1 MIWHIAKKEIYHNLM
16 TLRFVLMIIL
26 LPVLM
31 LANALIYGF
40 GDSGYREEVNTY
52 NRAMES
58 RLSYVKNNAQKSLGR
73 LAMRGPGE
81 IYKRPSRFK
90 FCADGAAELIP
101 NSIPLSE
108 RAGAGRGGG
117 TVVEEYSWREVW
129 TFEYLPSNHSS
140 DATTLIKIDWVFI
153 GIFMSFFVILFT
165 FDAIAGER
173 VHGTLSL
180 MMSNQISRAQML
192 LAKYLGA
199 FFTLMVPLTIGI
211 LMNLLII
218 YLSGN
223 IPFGSGASLPSN
235 GWGPWFRIFGMVGL
249 FALHISIFILLGLF
263 FSSRVSNAITSLVWL
278 LLTWVCLAFIFPS
291 LLGLFVGTLDPIP
304 SIEIVSSRKR
314 TQLASIENEFRP
326 TELLEVTKLSEAPSP
341 DNPSVTRRW
350 ATYFTRRHETKT
362 RIADEHVD
370 QQLKQVQLARELT
383 QISPIA
389 CFQYAM
395 EGLANTGI
403 VSYMN
408 FVKQVQRYRQTFID
422 FIKTEDRGDPDSLHI
437 YPVREGL
444 SQKPVDPNAVPRF
457 KEHISYQSVI
467 FPVGLLIL
475 FNVLFFTAA
484 QLSFLKC
491 DLK

>member
-26 LPVLM
+26 LPTLM
-31 LANALIYGF
+31 VANALIYGF
-40 GDSGYREEVNTY
+40 GDSGYREEIDVY
-52 NRAMES
+52 NRAMER
-58 RLSYVKNNAQKSLGR
+58 RLSFVKDYAEESLGK

-81 IYKRPSRFK
+81 IYKQPSPFK
-90 FCADGAAELIP
+90 FCADGTDELIP
-101 NSIPLSE
+101 RSIPIVGS
-108 RAGAGRGGG
+108 GAGRGGG
-117 TVVEEYSWREVW
+117 VTTAYQWRELW
-129 TFEYLPSNHSS
+129 ALEYLPSNHGS

-173 VHGTLSL
+173 AYGTLSL
-180 MMSNQISRAQML
+180 MMSNQISRGQML
-192 LAKYLGA
+192 FAKYLGA
-199 FFTLMVPLTIGI
+199 FLTLMVPLVIGV
-211 LMNLLII
+211 LMNLLVI

-223 IPFGSGASLPSN
+223 IPFNSSDCL
-235 GWGPWFRIFGMVGL
+235 RILGMVGL
-249 FALHISIFILLGLF
+249 FGLHISIFIFLGLF

-314 TQLASIENEFRP
+314 TQLANIEDEFRP
-326 TELLEVTKLSEAPSP
+326 MELLEVTKLSEAPSP
-341 DNPSVTRRW
+341 DNPSATRRW
-350 ATYFTRRHETKT
+350 ATYFTRRYETRT
-362 RIADEHVD
+362 QIADTHVD
-370 QQLKQVQLARELT
+370 QQFRQVQLARELT
-383 QISPIA
+383 QISPIV

-403 VSYMN
+403 VSYMD
-408 FVKQVQRYRQTFID
+408 FVKQVRRYRQTFID
-422 FIKTEDRGDPDSLHI
+422 FIKTEDRNDPESLHI

-457 KEHISYQSVI
+457 EERMSYQNVI

>member
-1 MIWHIAKKEIYHNLM
+1 MIWHIAKKEIHHNLM

-31 LANALIYGF
+31 VANALIYGF
-40 GDSGYREEVNTY
+40 GDGGYRAEVDAY
-52 NRAMES
+52 HQAIER
-58 RLSYVKNNAQKSLGR
+58 RLSRVKSDAEESLGK

-81 IYKRPSRFK
+81 IHRLPSRFK
-90 FCADGAAELIP
+90 FCADGADELIP
-101 NSIPLSE
+101 NAIPIAE
-108 RAGAGRGGG
+108 RSGAGRGGG
-117 TVVEEYSWREVW
+117 IVAERYNWREVW
-129 TFEYLPSNHSS
+129 TLEYLPSNHGT

-173 VHGTLSL
+173 ANGTLSL
-180 MMSNQISRAQML
+180 MMSNQISRGQVL

-199 FFTLMVPLTIGI
+199 FFTLMVPLAIGI

-218 YLSGN
+218 YLSGS
-223 IPFGSGASLPSN
+223 IRFDSSDCL
-235 GWGPWFRIFGMVGL
+235 RILGMVGL
-249 FALHISIFILLGLF
+249 FALHISIFIFLGLF

-291 LLGLFVGTLDPIP
+291 LIGLFVGTLDPIP

-314 TQLASIENEFRP
+314 AQLANIEDEFRP
-326 TELLEVTKLSEAPSP
+326 TELLETTKLSEAPSP
-341 DNPSVTRRW
+341 DNPSATRRW
-350 ATYFTRRHETKT
+350 ATYFTRRYETKT
-362 RIADEHVD
+362 RITDEHVD
-370 QQLKQVQLARELT
+370 QQLRQVKLARELT
-383 QISPIA
+383 QISPIV

-395 EGLANTGI
+395 EGLAGTGI
-403 VSYMN
+403 TRYMD
-408 FVKQVQRYRQTFID
+408 FVKQVRRYRQTFID
-422 FIKTEDRGDPDSLHI
+422 FIKTEDSADPESLHI

-444 SQKPVDPNAVPRF
+444 SQKPVDPNAMPRF
-457 KEHISYQSVI
+457 EERMSYQSVI

-475 FNVLFFTAA
+475 FNALFFTAA

>member
-1 MIWHIAKKEIYHNLM
+1 MIWQIAKKEIYHNFM

-31 LANALIYGF
+31 VANALIYGF
-40 GDSGYREEVNTY
+40 GGSGYREEINAY
-52 NRAMES
+52 HRAMES
-58 RLSYVKNNAQKSLGR
+58 RLSYVKNNAQESLGR

-81 IYKRPSRFK
+81 IYKRPSPFK
-90 FCADGAAELIP
+90 FCADGTDELIP
-101 NSIPLSE
+101 RSIPTVGS
-108 RAGAGRGGG
+108 GAARGGG
-117 TVVEEYSWREVW
+117 VTTAYSWRELW
-129 TFEYLPSNHSS
+129 ALEYLPSNHGS
-140 DATTLIKIDWVFI
+140 DATTRIKIDWVFI

-173 VHGTLSL
+173 AYGTLSL
-180 MMSNQISRAQML
+180 MMSNQISRGQVL

-199 FFTLMVPLTIGI
+199 FFTLMVPLIIGI

-223 IPFGSGASLPSN
+223 IPFNANDCLRILGIVG
-235 GWGPWFRIFGMVGL
+235 IFG
-249 FALHISIFILLGLF
+249 LHISIFIFLGLF

-314 TQLASIENEFRP
+314 TQLANIDDEFRP
-326 TELLEVTKLSEAPSP
+326 MELLEKTKLSEAPSV
-341 DNPSVTRRW
+341 DNPSAARRW
-350 ATYFTRRHETKT
+350 ATYFSRKNEIRTRS
-362 RIADEHVD
+362 ADEHVD
-370 QQLKQVQLARELT
+370 QQFRQVRLARELT
-383 QISPIA
+383 QISPIV

-395 EGLANTGI
+395 EGLAGTGI
-403 VSYMN
+403 TRYMD
-408 FVKQVQRYRQTFID
+408 FVKQVRRYRQTFID
-422 FIKTEDRGDPDSLHI
+422 FIKTEDESDPDSLHI

-444 SQKPVDPNAVPRF
+444 SQKPVDPNAIPRF
-457 KEHISYQSVI
+457 REQVSYQSVL
-467 FPVGLLIL
+467 FPTGLLIL

>member
-26 LPVLM
+26 LPTLM
-31 LANALIYGF
+31 VANALIYGF

-58 RLSYVKNNAQKSLGR
+58 RLSYVKNNAQQSLGR

-81 IYKRPSRFK
+81 IYKRPSPFK
-90 FCADGAAELIP
+90 FCADGTDELIP
-101 NSIPLSE
+101 RSIPIVGS
-108 RAGAGRGGG
+108 GAARGGG
-117 TVVEEYSWREVW
+117 VTTAYNWRELW
-129 TFEYLPSNHSS
+129 SLEYLPSNHGS
-140 DATTLIKIDWVFI
+140 DATTHIKIDWVFI

-173 VHGTLSL
+173 ATGTLSL
-180 MMSNQISRAQML
+180 MMSNQISRGQML
-192 LAKYLGA
+192 FAKYLGA

-218 YLSGN
+218 YLSES
-223 IPFGSGASLPSN
+223 IRFSSGDSL
-235 GWGPWFRIFGMVGL
+235 RILGMVGL
-249 FALHISIFILLGLF
+249 FALHISIFIFLGLF

-314 TQLASIENEFRP
+314 AQLANIEDEFRP
-326 TELLEVTKLSEAPSP
+326 MELLETTKLSEAPSP
-341 DNPSVTRRW
+341 DNPSATRRW
-350 ATYFTRRHETKT
+350 ATYFTRRYETKT

-370 QQLKQVQLARELT
+370 QQFRQVRLARELT
-383 QISPIA
+383 QISPIV

-403 VSYMN
+403 VSYMD
-408 FVKQVQRYRQTFID
+408 FVKQVRRYRQTFID
-422 FIKTEDRGDPDSLHI
+422 FIQTEDRGDPESLHI

-444 SQKPVDPNAVPRF
+444 SQKPVDPNAIPRF

-475 FNVLFFTAA
+475 FNLVFFTAA

>member
-1 MIWHIAKKEIYHNLM
+1 M

-31 LANALIYGF
+31 VVNALIYGF

-52 NRAMES
+52 HRAMES
-58 RLSYVKNNAQKSLGR
+58 RLSLVKSYAEESLGK

-81 IYKRPSRFK
+81 IYKQPSRFK
-90 FCADGAAELIP
+90 FCADGTDELIP
-101 NSIPLSE
+101 RSIPIVGS
-108 RAGAGRGGG
+108 GAARGGG
-117 TVVEEYSWREVW
+117 VTTAYSWRELW
-129 TFEYLPSNHSS
+129 SLEYLPSNHGS

-173 VHGTLSL
+173 AHGTLSL
-180 MMSNQISRAQML
+180 MMSNQISRGQVL
-192 LAKYLGA
+192 FAKYLGA
-199 FFTLMVPLTIGI
+199 FLTVMVPLVIGV
-211 LMNLLII
+211 LMNLLVI

-223 IPFGSGASLPSN
+223 IPFNFSDCL
-235 GWGPWFRIFGMVGL
+235 RILGMIGL
-249 FALHISIFILLGLF
+249 FALHISIFIFLGLF

-314 TQLASIENEFRP
+314 TQLANIEDEFRP
-326 TELLEVTKLSEAPSP
+326 MELLEATKLSEAPSP
-341 DNPSVTRRW
+341 DNPSATRRW
-350 ATYFTRRHETKT
+350 ATYFTRRYETRT
-362 RIADEHVD
+362 QIADTHVD
-370 QQLKQVQLARELT
+370 QQFRQVRLARELT
-383 QISPIA
+383 QISPIV

-408 FVKQVQRYRQTFID
+408 FVKQVRRYRQTFIG
-422 FIKTEDRGDPDSLHI
+422 FIKTEDRSDPESLHI

-457 KEHISYQSVI
+457 DERPSYQSVV
-467 FPVGLLIL
+467 FPVALLIL
-475 FNVLFFTAA
+475 FNILFFIAA

>member
-1 MIWHIAKKEIYHNLM
+1 MVWFIAKKEIHHNLM

-31 LANALIYGF
+31 VANALIYGF
-40 GDSGYREEVNTY
+40 GNGGYRAEVDAY
-52 NRAMES
+52 HQAIER
-58 RLSYVKNNAQKSLGR
+58 RLSRVKSDAEESLGR

-90 FCADGAAELIP
+90 FCADGADELIP
-101 NSIPLSE
+101 NAIRMSE
-108 RAGAGRGGG
+108 RSGAGRGGG
-117 TVVEEYSWREVW
+117 IVAERYNWREVW
-129 TFEYLPSNHSS
+129 TLEYLPSNHST
-140 DATTLIKIDWVFI
+140 DATTLIKIDWIFI

-173 VHGTLSL
+173 AYGTLSL
-180 MMSNQISRAQML
+180 MMSNEVSRGQVL

-199 FFTLMVPLTIGI
+199 FFTLMIPLIIGI

-223 IPFGSGASLPSN
+223 IPFDSVDWL
-235 GWGPWFRIFGMVGL
+235 RVFGVIGL
-249 FALHISIFILLGLF
+249 FALHLSIFIFLGLF

-291 LLGLFVGTLDPIP
+291 LIGLFVGTLDPIP
-304 SIEIVSSRKR
+304 SIEVISARKR
-314 TQLASIENEFRP
+314 TQLANIDDEFRP
-326 TELLEVTKLSEAPSP
+326 LEMFEVTKLSEAPSVN
-341 DNPSVTRRW
+341 NPSATRRW
-350 ATYFTRRHETKT
+350 ATYFTRRSEIKT

-370 QQLKQVQLARELT
+370 QQLRQVKLARELT
-383 QISPIA
+383 QISPIV

-403 VSYMN
+403 VSYMD
-408 FVKQVQRYRQTFID
+408 FVKQVRRYRQTFID
-422 FIKTEDRGDPDSLHI
+422 FIKTEDRDDPESLHI

-444 SQKPVDPNAVPRF
+444 SQKPVDPNAIPRF
-457 KEHISYQSVI
+457 KERPSYQSVI
-467 FPVGLLIL
+467 FPVGLLFL
-475 FNVLFFTAA
+475 FNILFFTAA

>member
-31 LANALIYGF
+31 VVNALIYGF
-40 GDSGYREEVNTY
+40 GNSGYREEVYAY
-52 NRAMES
+52 NHAMER
-58 RLSYVKNNAQKSLGR
+58 RLSRVQTDAEESLGK

-81 IYKRPSRFK
+81 IYKRPSPFI
-90 FCADGAAELIP
+90 FCADGADEHIP
-101 NSIPLSE
+101 NSIPIAE
-108 RAGAGRGGG
+108 RSGAARGGG
-117 TVVEEYSWREVW
+117 NVTERYNWREVW
-129 TFEYLPSNHSS
+129 ALEYLPSNHGG

-173 VHGTLSL
+173 AKGTLSL
-180 MMSNQISRAQML
+180 MMSNQISRGQML
-192 LAKYLGA
+192 FAKYLGT

-211 LMNLLII
+211 LMNLLVI
-218 YLSGN
+218 YLSGS
-223 IPFGSGASLPSN
+223 ISFSSSDWL
-235 GWGPWFRIFGMVGL
+235 RILGMVGL
-249 FALHISIFILLGLF
+249 FALHISIFIFLGLF

-314 TQLASIENEFRP
+314 AQLANIEDEFRP
-326 TELLEVTKLSEAPSP
+326 MELLEVTKLSEAPSP
-341 DNPSVTRRW
+341 DNPSATRRW
-350 ATYFTRRHETKT
+350 ATYFTRRYETKT
-362 RIADEHVD
+362 RIADEYVD
-370 QQLKQVQLARELT
+370 QQFRQVRLARGLT
-383 QISPIA
+383 QISPIV

-403 VSYMN
+403 VSYMD
-408 FVKQVQRYRQTFID
+408 FVKQVRRYRQTFID
-422 FIKTEDRGDPDSLHI
+422 FIKTEDRNDPESLHI

-444 SQKPVDPNAVPRF
+444 SQKPVDMDAIPRF
-457 KEHISYQSVI
+457 EERISYQSVI

-475 FNVLFFTAA
+475 FNALFFTAA

>member
-1 MIWHIAKKEIYHNLM
+1 M

-31 LANALIYGF
+31 VANALIYDF
-40 GDSGYREEVNTY
+40 GDSGYREEVDAY
-52 NRAMES
+52 NLAIER
-58 RLSYVKNNAQKSLGR
+58 RLSRVKDDAEKSLGR

-90 FCADGAAELIP
+90 FCADGADELIP

-108 RAGAGRGGG
+108 RAGAARGETPIG
-117 TVVEEYSWREVW
+117 EAYNWREVW
-129 TFEYLPSNHSS
+129 TLEYLPSNYGG
-140 DATTLIKIDWVFI
+140 DASTLIKIDWVFI

-173 VHGTLSL
+173 VYGTLSL
-180 MMSNQISRAQML
+180 MMSNQVSRGQVL
-192 LAKYLGA
+192 LAKYLGT
-199 FFTLMVPLTIGI
+199 FLTLMVPLTIGI

-218 YLSGN
+218 YLSGS
-223 IPFGSGASLPSN
+223 IPFDLDDLL
-235 GWGPWFRIFGMVGL
+235 RILGIVGL

-263 FSSRVSNAITSLVWL
+263 FSSRVSNAITGLVWL

-314 TQLASIENEFRP
+314 AQLANIEDEFRP
-326 TELLEVTKLSEAPSP
+326 QEMLEVTKLSEAPSL
-341 DNPSVTRRW
+341 DNPSATRRW
-350 ATYFTRRHETKT
+350 ATYFTRRYETKT

-370 QQLKQVQLARELT
+370 QQLRQVKLARELT
-383 QISPIA
+383 QISPIV

-403 VSYMN
+403 VSYMD
-408 FVKQVQRYRQTFID
+408 FVKQVRRYRHTFID
-422 FIKTEDRGDPDSLHI
+422 FIKTEDRNDPDSLHI

-444 SQKPVDPNAVPRF
+444 SQKPVDPNAIPRF
-457 KEHISYQSVI
+457 KEHISYQSVL
-467 FPVGLLIL
+467 FPIGLLIL
-475 FNVLFFTAA
+475 FNILFFTAA

>member
-31 LANALIYGF
+31 VVNALIYGF
-40 GDSGYREEVNTY
+40 GDSGYREEVNAY

-58 RLSYVKNNAQKSLGR
+58 RLSYVKNNAQESLGR

-81 IYKRPSRFK
+81 IYKQPSPFK
-90 FCADGAAELIP
+90 FCADGTDELIP
-101 NSIPLSE
+101 RSIPIVGS
-108 RAGAGRGGG
+108 GAARGGG
-117 TVVEEYSWREVW
+117 VTTAYHWRELW
-129 TFEYLPSNHSS
+129 SLEYLPSNHGS

-173 VHGTLSL
+173 ANGTLSL
-180 MMSNQISRAQML
+180 MMSNQISRGQML
-192 LAKYLGA
+192 FAKYLGT

-211 LMNLLII
+211 LMNLLVI
-218 YLSGN
+218 YLSGS
-223 IPFGSGASLPSN
+223 ISFSSSDWL
-235 GWGPWFRIFGMVGL
+235 RILGMVGL
-249 FALHISIFILLGLF
+249 FTLHISIFIFLGLF

-314 TQLASIENEFRP
+314 AQLANIEDEFRP
-326 TELLEVTKLSEAPSP
+326 MELLEVTKLSEAPSP
-341 DNPSVTRRW
+341 DNPSATRRW
-350 ATYFTRRHETKT
+350 ATYFRRRYETKT
-362 RIADEHVD
+362 RITDEHVD
-370 QQLKQVQLARELT
+370 QQLRQVRLARELT
-383 QISPIA
+383 QISPIV

-403 VSYMN
+403 VSYMD
-408 FVKQVQRYRQTFID
+408 FVKQVRRYRHTFID
-422 FIKTEDRGDPDSLHI
+422 FIKTEDRDDPDSLHI

-457 KEHISYQSVI
+457 EERPSYQSVL

-475 FNVLFFTAA
+475 FNILFFAAA

>member
-1 MIWHIAKKEIYHNLM
+1 M

-31 LANALIYGF
+31 VANALIYGF

-58 RLSYVKNNAQKSLGR
+58 RLSHVKNNAQESLGR

-81 IYKRPSRFK
+81 IYKQPSPFK
-90 FCADGAAELIP
+90 FCADGTDELIP
-101 NSIPLSE
+101 RSIPIVGS
-108 RAGAGRGGG
+108 GAARGGG
-117 TVVEEYSWREVW
+117 VTTAYHWRELW
-129 TFEYLPSNHSS
+129 SLEYLPSNHGS

-173 VHGTLSL
+173 AHGTLSL
-180 MMSNQISRAQML
+180 MMSNQVSRGQML
-192 LAKYLGA
+192 FAKYLGA

-218 YLSGN
+218 YLSGS
-223 IPFGSGASLPSN
+223 IPFSSDDWL
-235 GWGPWFRIFGMVGL
+235 RILGMVGL
-249 FALHISIFILLGLF
+249 FALHISIFIFLGLF

-314 TQLASIENEFRP
+314 IQLANIDDEFRP
-326 TELLEVTKLSEAPSP
+326 MELLEKTRLSEAPSV
-341 DNPSVTRRW
+341 DNPSAARRW
-350 ATYFTRRHETKT
+350 ATYFSRKNEIRTRS
-362 RIADEHVD
+362 ADEHVD
-370 QQLKQVQLARELT
+370 QQFRQVRLARELT
-383 QISPIA
+383 QISPIV

-408 FVKQVQRYRQTFID
+408 FVKQVRRYRQTFID
-422 FIKTEDRGDPDSLHI
+422 FIKTEDREDPESLHI

-444 SQKPVDPNAVPRF
+444 SQKPVAPNAIPRF
-457 KEHISYQSVI
+457 EERISYQSVI

-475 FNVLFFTAA
+475 FNILFFTAA

>member
-1 MIWHIAKKEIYHNLM
+1 MIWHIVKKEIHHNLM
-16 TLRFVLMIIL
+16 TLRFSLMIIL

-40 GDSGYREEVNTY
+40 GDSGYREEADTY
-52 NRAMES
+52 NRAMDR
-58 RLSYVKNNAQKSLGR
+58 RLSRVKTFAEESLGK
-73 LAMRGPGE
+73 LAMQGPSE
-81 IYKRPSRFK
+81 IYKRPSPFK
-90 FCADGAAELIP
+90 FCADGADELMP
-101 NSIPLSE
+101 RSIPIADRS
-108 RAGAGRGGG
+108 GGTRGGDVG
-117 TVVEEYSWREVW
+117 EAYSWREVW
-129 TFEYLPSNHSS
+129 TFEYLPSNHGS
-140 DATTLIKIDWVFI
+140 DATTFIKIDWVFI

-165 FDAIAGER
+165 FDTIAGER

-199 FFTLMVPLTIGI
+199 FLTLMAPLAIGI

-218 YLSGN
+218 YISGN
-223 IPFGSGASLPSN
+223 IRFDLADWLSIL
-235 GWGPWFRIFGMVGL
+235 GMVGL

-263 FSSRVSNAITSLVWL
+263 FSSWVSNAITSLVWL

-314 TQLASIENEFRP
+314 AQLANIDDEFRP
-326 TELLEVTKLSEAPSP
+326 MAFREGTKLKEAPSP
-341 DNPSVTRRW
+341 DNPSATHRW
-350 ATYFTRRHETKT
+350 ATYFTKRHEIKT

-370 QQLKQVQLARELT
+370 QQLRQVRLARELT
-383 QISPIA
+383 QISPIV

-408 FVKQVQRYRQTFID
+408 FVKQVRRYRQTFID
-422 FIKTEDRGDPDSLHI
+422 FIKTEDRSDPDSLHI

-457 KEHISYQSVI
+457 EERPSYQSVI
-467 FPVGLLIL
+467 FPVVLLIL
-475 FNVLFFTAA
+475 FNILFFTAA
-484 QLSFLKC
+484 QLSFLKS

>member
-1 MIWHIAKKEIYHNLM
+1 M

-26 LPVLM
+26 LPLLM
-31 LANALIYGF
+31 VANALIYGF

-52 NRAMES
+52 NRAMEN
-58 RLSYVKNNAQKSLGR
+58 RLSHVKNNAQQSLGR

-81 IYKRPSRFK
+81 IYKRPSPFK
-90 FCADGAAELIP
+90 FCADGTDELIP
-101 NSIPLSE
+101 RSIPIVGS
-108 RAGAGRGGG
+108 GAARGGG
-117 TVVEEYSWREVW
+117 VTTAYSWRELW
-129 TFEYLPSNHSS
+129 ALEYLPSNHGS
-140 DATTLIKIDWVFI
+140 DATTRIKIDWVFI

-173 VHGTLSL
+173 ANGTLSL
-180 MMSNQISRAQML
+180 MMSNQISRGQML

-211 LMNLLII
+211 LMNLLVI
-218 YLSGN
+218 YVSGN
-223 IPFGSGASLPSN
+223 IPFNSN
-235 GWGPWFRIFGMVGL
+235 DFLRILGMVGL
-249 FALHISIFILLGLF
+249 FALHISIFIFLGLF

-314 TQLASIENEFRP
+314 TQLANIEDEFRP
-326 TELLEVTKLSEAPSP
+326 LELLEVTKLSEAPSP
-341 DNPSVTRRW
+341 DNPSATRRW
-350 ATYFTRRHETKT
+350 ATYFTRRYETRT
-362 RIADEHVD
+362 QIADTHVD
-370 QQLKQVQLARELT
+370 QQFKQVRLARELT
-383 QISPIA
+383 QISPIV

-403 VSYMN
+403 VSYMD
-408 FVKQVQRYRQTFID
+408 FVKQVRRYRQTFID
-422 FIKTEDRGDPDSLHI
+422 FIQTEDRADPESLHI

-444 SQKPVDPNAVPRF
+444 SQKPVDPNAIPRF
-457 KEHISYQSVI
+457 KEHISYQSVV

-475 FNVLFFTAA
+475 FNVLFFTTAL
-484 QLSFLKC
+484 LSFLKC

>member
-1 MIWHIAKKEIYHNLM
+1 MIWYIAKKEIYHNLM

-31 LANALIYGF
+31 VANALIYGF
-40 GDSGYREEVNTY
+40 GDSGYREEVNAY
-52 NRAMES
+52 HRAMES
-58 RLSYVKNNAQKSLGR
+58 RLSLVKGYAEESLGK

-81 IYKRPSRFK
+81 IYKQPSPFK
-90 FCADGAAELIP
+90 FCADGVDELIP
-101 NSIPLSE
+101 RSIPIVGS
-108 RAGAGRGGG
+108 GAARGGVTTG
-117 TVVEEYSWREVW
+117 YSWRELW
-129 TFEYLPSNHSS
+129 ALEYLPSNHGS

-173 VHGTLSL
+173 AQGTLSL
-180 MMSNQISRAQML
+180 MMSNPISRGRML
-192 LAKYLGA
+192 FAKYLGA

-218 YLSGN
+218 YLSES
-223 IPFGSGASLPSN
+223 ILFSSGDWL
-235 GWGPWFRIFGMVGL
+235 RILGMVGL
-249 FALHISIFILLGLF
+249 FALHISIFIFLGLF

-314 TQLASIENEFRP
+314 TQLANIEDEFRP
-326 TELLEVTKLSEAPSP
+326 MELLEVTKLSEAPSP
-341 DNPSVTRRW
+341 DNPSATRRW
-350 ATYFTRRHETKT
+350 ATYFTKRYETRT
-362 RIADEHVD
+362 QIADTHVD
-370 QQLKQVQLARELT
+370 QQFRQVRLARELT
-383 QISPIA
+383 QISPIV

-408 FVKQVQRYRQTFID
+408 FVKQVRRYRQTFVD
-422 FIKTEDRGDPDSLHI
+422 FIKTEDREDPESLHI

-457 KEHISYQSVI
+457 EECPSYQSVI

-475 FNVLFFTAA
+475 FNILFFIAA

>member
-31 LANALIYGF
+31 VANALIYGF
-40 GDSGYREEVNTY
+40 GDSGYREEVDMY
-52 NRAMES
+52 NQAMQR
-58 RLSYVKNNAQKSLGR
+58 RLSRVKEDAEENLGR
-73 LAMRGPGE
+73 LTMRGPGE

-90 FCADGAAELIP
+90 FCADGTDELIP
-101 NSIPLSE
+101 NAILLSE

-117 TVVEEYSWREVW
+117 AVAEEYNWREVW
-129 TFEYLPSNHSS
+129 TFEYLPSNHGS
-140 DATTLIKIDWVFI
+140 DTTTLIKIDWVFI
-153 GIFMSFFVILFT
+153 GIFMSFFVILFS
-165 FDAIAGER
+165 FDAVAGER
-173 VHGTLSL
+173 AQGTLSL
-180 MMSNQISRAQML
+180 MMSNQISRGQML

-199 FFTLMVPLTIGI
+199 FFTLMVPLAIGI

-223 IPFGSGASLPSN
+223 IRFDSDD
-235 GWGPWFRIFGMVGL
+235 WIRILGMAGL

-304 SIEIVSSRKR
+304 SIEVISSRTR
-314 TQLASIENEFRP
+314 AQLANIENEFRP
-326 TELLEVTKLSEAPSP
+326 MESLEITKLSEAPSP
-341 DNPSVTRRW
+341 DNPSATRRW

-370 QQLKQVQLARELT
+370 QQLRQVRLARELT
-383 QISPIA
+383 QISPIV

-403 VSYMN
+403 ARYMN
-408 FVKQVQRYRQTFID
+408 FVKQVRRYRQTFID
-422 FIKTEDRGDPDSLHI
+422 FIKTEDRNDPDSLHI

-457 KEHISYQSVI
+457 EEHISYQSVI
-467 FPVGLLIL
+467 FPVALLIL

>member
-1 MIWHIAKKEIYHNLM
+1 M

-26 LPVLM
+26 LPLLM
-31 LANALIYGF
+31 VANALIYGF
-40 GDSGYREEVNTY
+40 GDSGYREEVNAY
-52 NRAMES
+52 HRAMES
-58 RLSYVKNNAQKSLGR
+58 RLSYVKNNAQESLGR

-81 IYKRPSRFK
+81 IYKRPSPFK
-90 FCADGAAELIP
+90 FCADGTDELIP
-101 NSIPLSE
+101 RSIPI
-108 RAGAGRGGG
+108 AGSGAARGGG
-117 TVVEEYSWREVW
+117 VTTSYSWRELW
-129 TFEYLPSNHSS
+129 ALEYLPSNHGS

-173 VHGTLSL
+173 AHGTLGL
-180 MMSNQISRAQML
+180 MMSNQVSRGQVL

-199 FFTLMVPLTIGI
+199 FFTLMVPLVIGV

-223 IPFGSGASLPSN
+223 IPFNSSDCL
-235 GWGPWFRIFGMVGL
+235 RILGMVGL
-249 FALHISIFILLGLF
+249 FALHVSIFIFLGLF

-304 SIEIVSSRKR
+304 SIEIVSSRKH
-314 TQLASIENEFRP
+314 TQLTNIDDEFRP
-326 TELLEVTKLSEAPSP
+326 MELLEKTKLSEAPSV
-341 DNPSVTRRW
+341 DNPSAARRW
-350 ATYFTRRHETKT
+350 ATYFSRKNEIRTRS
-362 RIADEHVD
+362 ADEHVD
-370 QQLKQVQLARELT
+370 QQFRQVRLARELT
-383 QISPIA
+383 QISPIV

-403 VSYMN
+403 VSYMD
-408 FVKQVQRYRQTFID
+408 FVKQVRRYRQAFID
-422 FIKTEDRGDPDSLHI
+422 FIKTEDRNDPESLHI

-444 SQKPVDPNAVPRF
+444 SQKSVDPNAIPRF
-457 KEHISYQSVI
+457 EERMSYQSVL

-475 FNVLFFTAA
+475 FNILFFTAA
-484 QLSFLKC
+484 QLSFLRC
-491 DLK
+491 DFK

>member
-1 MIWHIAKKEIYHNLM
+1 M

-26 LPVLM
+26 LPILM
-31 LANALIYGF
+31 VANALIYGF
-40 GDSGYREEVNTY
+40 GDSGYREEVDAY
-52 NRAMES
+52 HLAMER
-58 RLSYVKNNAQKSLGR
+58 RLSRVKDDAQESLGR

-90 FCADGAAELIP
+90 FCADGTDELIP
-101 NSIPLSE
+101 NAISLSE
-108 RAGAGRGGG
+108 RAGGGRGGG
-117 TVVEEYSWREVW
+117 SIAEEYSWREVW
-129 TFEYLPSNHSS
+129 TFEYLPSNHGS

-165 FDAIAGER
+165 FDAVAGER
-173 VHGTLSL
+173 TQGTLSL

-211 LMNLLII
+211 LMNLLVI

-223 IPFGSGASLPSN
+223 ISLDSSDCL
-235 GWGPWFRIFGMVGL
+235 RILGMVGL
-249 FALHISIFILLGLF
+249 FALHISLFILLGLF
-263 FSSRVSNAITSLVWL
+263 FSSRVSNAVTSLVWL
-278 LLTWVCLAFIFPS
+278 LLAWVGLAFILPS

-314 TQLASIENEFRP
+314 AQLANIEDEFQP
-326 TELLEVTKLSEAPSP
+326 METLEVTKLSEAPTP
-341 DNPSVTRRW
+341 DNPSATRRW
-350 ATYFTRRHETKT
+350 ATYFTRRHKTKT
-362 RIADEHVD
+362 RIADQHVD

-383 QISPIA
+383 QISPPA

-408 FVKQVQRYRQTFID
+408 FVKQVRRYRQTFID
-422 FIKTEDRGDPDSLHI
+422 FIKTEDRNDPESLHI

-444 SQKPVDPNAVPRF
+444 SQKPVDPNAIPRF
-457 KEHISYQSVI
+457 EERISYQSVI
-467 FPVGLLIL
+467 FPVALLFLFNIL
-475 FNVLFFTAA
+475 FFSVA

>member
-1 MIWHIAKKEIYHNLM
+1 M

-31 LANALIYGF
+31 VANALIYGF
-40 GDSGYREEVNTY
+40 GDSGYKEEVNTY
-52 NRAMES
+52 HRAMES
-58 RLSYVKNNAQKSLGR
+58 RLSYVKSNAQESLGK

-81 IYKRPSRFK
+81 IYKQPSPFK
-90 FCADGAAELIP
+90 FCADGVDELIP
-101 NSIPLSE
+101 RSIPIVGS
-108 RAGAGRGGG
+108 GAARGGG
-117 TVVEEYSWREVW
+117 VTTAYHWRELW
-129 TFEYLPSNHSS
+129 ALEYLPSNHGS

-173 VHGTLSL
+173 AQGTLSL
-180 MMSNQISRAQML
+180 MMSNQISRGQML
-192 LAKYLGA
+192 FAKYLGA
-199 FFTLMVPLTIGI
+199 FFTLMVPLAIGI

-218 YLSGN
+218 YLSES
-223 IPFGSGASLPSN
+223 IPLSSGDWL
-235 GWGPWFRIFGMVGL
+235 RILGMVGL
-249 FALHISIFILLGLF
+249 FALHISIFIFLGLF

-304 SIEIVSSRKR
+304 SIEIISSRKR
-314 TQLASIENEFRP
+314 TQLANIEDEFRP
-326 TELLEVTKLSEAPSP
+326 MELLEVTKLSEAPSP
-341 DNPSVTRRW
+341 DNPSAARRW
-350 ATYFTRRHETKT
+350 ATYFTRRYETRT
-362 RIADEHVD
+362 QIADTHVD
-370 QQLKQVQLARELT
+370 QQFRQVRLARELT
-383 QISPIA
+383 QISPIV

-408 FVKQVQRYRQTFID
+408 FVKQVRRYRQTFID
-422 FIKTEDRGDPDSLHI
+422 FIKTEDRNDPESLHI

-457 KEHISYQSVI
+457 EERPSYQSVI
-467 FPVGLLIL
+467 FPVALLIL
-475 FNVLFFTAA
+475 FNIVFFTAA

>member
-31 LANALIYGF
+31 VANALIYGF
-40 GDSGYREEVNTY
+40 GDSGYREEADAY
-52 NRAMES
+52 NSAMER
-58 RLSYVKNNAQKSLGR
+58 RLSRVKDDTEKSLGR

-90 FCADGAAELIP
+90 FCADGADELIP
-101 NSIPLSE
+101 NAIPLAE
-108 RAGAGRGGG
+108 RSGGGRGGNDIA
-117 TVVEEYSWREVW
+117 ERYSWREVW
-129 TFEYLPSNHSS
+129 TLEYLPSNHGS

-173 VHGTLSL
+173 GHGTLSL
-180 MMSNQISRAQML
+180 MMSNQISRGQML

-223 IPFGSGASLPSN
+223 IPFDSGDWLK
-235 GWGPWFRIFGMVGL
+235 ILGMVGL
-249 FALHISIFILLGLF
+249 FALHISIFILLGLV

-291 LLGLFVGTLDPIP
+291 LIGLFVGTLDPIP
-304 SIEIVSSRKR
+304 PIEIASSRKQA
-314 TQLASIENEFRP
+314 QLASIDDEFRP
-326 TELLEVTKLSEAPSP
+326 MELLEKTKLSEAPSP
-341 DNPSVTRRW
+341 DNPSATRQW
-350 ATYFTRRHETKT
+350 ATYFRRRYETKT
-362 RIADEHVD
+362 HIADEHVD
-370 QQLKQVQLARELT
+370 QQLRQVRLARELT
-383 QISPIA
+383 QISPIV
-389 CFQYAM
+389 CFQHAM
-395 EGLANTGI
+395 EGFAGTGI
-403 VSYMN
+403 TRYMD
-408 FVKQVQRYRQTFID
+408 FVKQVRRYRQTFID
-422 FIKTEDRGDPDSLHI
+422 FIKTEDRNDPESLHI

-444 SQKPVDPNAVPRF
+444 SQKPVDPNAIPRF
-457 KEHISYQSVI
+457 KERISYQSVI
-467 FPVGLLIL
+467 FPVGLLFL
-475 FNVLFFTAA
+475 FNILFFTAA

>member
-1 MIWHIAKKEIYHNLM
+1 M
-16 TLRFVLMIIL
+16 TLRFTLMIIL

-31 LANALIYGF
+31 VANALIYGF
-40 GDSGYREEVNTY
+40 GDSGYREEVDAY
-52 NRAMES
+52 NRAMER
-58 RLSYVKNNAQKSLGR
+58 RLSRVKDDTEKSLGR

-90 FCADGAAELIP
+90 FCADGANELIP
-101 NSIPLSE
+101 NAIPLAE
-108 RAGAGRGGG
+108 RSGGSRGGNDI
-117 TVVEEYSWREVW
+117 TETYRWREVW
-129 TFEYLPSNHSS
+129 TLEYLPSNHGS

-180 MMSNQISRAQML
+180 MMSNQISRGQML

-199 FFTLMVPLTIGI
+199 FFTLMVPLVIGI

-223 IPFGSGASLPSN
+223 IPFDFSDWL
-235 GWGPWFRIFGMVGL
+235 RVLGMVGL
-249 FALHISIFILLGLF
+249 FALHISIFIFLGLF

-291 LLGLFVGTLDPIP
+291 LIGLFVGTLDPIP
-304 SIEIVSSRKR
+304 SIEIISSRKR
-314 TQLASIENEFRP
+314 AQLANIEDEFRP
-326 TELLEVTKLSEAPSP
+326 MELLETTKLSEAPSP
-341 DNPSVTRRW
+341 DNPSATHRW
-350 ATYFTRRHETKT
+350 ATYFTRRYETKT
-362 RIADEHVD
+362 RSADEHVD
-370 QQLKQVQLARELT
+370 QQLRQVELARELT
-383 QISPIA
+383 QISPIV

-403 VSYMN
+403 VSYMD
-408 FVKQVQRYRQTFID
+408 FVKQVRRYRQRFID
-422 FIKTEDRGDPDSLHI
+422 FIKTEDRDDPESLHI

-457 KEHISYQSVI
+457 EERPSYQSVI
-467 FPVGLLIL
+467 FPVGLLLL
-475 FNVLFFTAA
+475 FNLVFFTAA

>member
-1 MIWHIAKKEIYHNLM
+1 M

-26 LPVLM
+26 LPILM
-31 LANALIYGF
+31 VVNALIYGF
-40 GDSGYREEVNTY
+40 GDGGYREEVDAYHQATA
-52 NRAMES
+52 R
-58 RLSYVKNNAQKSLGR
+58 RLSHVQDNAEKNLGR
-73 LAMRGPGE
+73 LAIRGPGK
-81 IYKRPSRFK
+81 IYKHPSPFK
-90 FCADGAAELIP
+90 FCADGTDELIP
-101 NSIPLSE
+101 NSIPISE
-108 RAGAGRGGG
+108 SAHGSRGGG
-117 TVVEEYSWREVW
+117 DDIPAEEYRWREVW
-129 TFEYLPSNHSS
+129 TLEYLPSNHGS

-165 FDAIAGER
+165 FDAVAGER
-173 VHGTLSL
+173 AQGTLSL
-180 MMSNQISRAQML
+180 MMSNQISRGQML

-199 FFTLMVPLTIGI
+199 FFTLMVPLIIGV

-218 YLSGN
+218 YLSGS
-223 IPFGSGASLPSN
+223 ISFDSDSPLPSN
-235 GWGPWFRIFGMVGL
+235 GWGPRLRILGMVGL
-249 FALHISIFILLGLF
+249 FALHISIFIFLGLF

-314 TQLASIENEFRP
+314 AQLANIEDEFRP
-326 TELLEVTKLSEAPSP
+326 MELLETTKLSEAPSP
-341 DNPSVTRRW
+341 DNPSATRRW

-383 QISPIA
+383 QISPIV

-408 FVKQVQRYRQTFID
+408 FVKQVRRYRQTFID
-422 FIKTEDRGDPDSLHI
+422 FIKTEDRSDPDSLHI

-444 SQKPVDPNAVPRF
+444 SQKPVDPRRYTKICRAHFASKCN
-457 KEHISYQSVI
+457 
-467 FPVGLLIL
+467 FPCRTVIL

>member
-31 LANALIYGF
+31 VANALIYGF
-40 GDSGYREEVNTY
+40 GDSGYREEVDGY
-52 NRAMES
+52 NRAMER
-58 RLSYVKNNAQKSLGR
+58 RLSRVKNDAEESLGR

-81 IYKRPSRFK
+81 IYRLPSRFK
-90 FCADGAAELIP
+90 FCADGADALIP
-101 NSIPLSE
+101 NSIPIAE
-108 RAGAGRGGG
+108 RSGAARGGAVG
-117 TVVEEYSWREVW
+117 EAYNWREVW
-129 TFEYLPSNHSS
+129 TLEYLPSNHGS

-153 GIFMSFFVILFT
+153 GIFISFFVILFT

-173 VHGTLSL
+173 AQGTLSL
-180 MMSNQISRAQML
+180 MMSNQISRGQML
-192 LAKYLGA
+192 FAKYLGA
-199 FFTLMVPLTIGI
+199 FFTLMMPLTIGI

-218 YLSGN
+218 YLSES
-223 IPFGSGASLPSN
+223 IPFSSEDWL
-235 GWGPWFRIFGMVGL
+235 RILGMVGL
-249 FALHISIFILLGLF
+249 FALHISIFIFLGLF

-314 TQLASIENEFRP
+314 AQLANIEDEFRP
-326 TELLEVTKLSEAPSP
+326 LELLEVSKLSEAPSP
-341 DNPSVTRRW
+341 DNPSATRRW
-350 ATYFTRRHETKT
+350 ATYFTRRYETRT
-362 RIADEHVD
+362 QIADTHVD
-370 QQLKQVQLARELT
+370 QQFRQVRLARELT
-383 QISPIA
+383 QISPIV

-408 FVKQVQRYRQTFID
+408 FVKQVRRYRQTFID
-422 FIKTEDRGDPDSLHI
+422 FIKTEDRDDPESLHI

-444 SQKPVDPNAVPRF
+444 SQKPVDPNAIPRF
-457 KEHISYQSVI
+457 EERPSYQSVL

-475 FNVLFFTAA
+475 FNVLFLTAA

>member
-1 MIWHIAKKEIYHNLM
+1 MIWHIAKKEIHHNLM
-16 TLRFVLMIIL
+16 TLRFALMIIL

-31 LANALIYGF
+31 VANALIYGF
-40 GDSGYREEVNTY
+40 GNSGYREEVDVY
-52 NRAMES
+52 NQAMER
-58 RLSYVKNNAQKSLGR
+58 RLSRIKSDAEKNLGR

-81 IYKRPSRFK
+81 IYKQPSPFK
-90 FCADGAAELIP
+90 FCADGTDELIP
-101 NSIPLSE
+101 RSIPIVGS
-108 RAGAGRGGG
+108 GAGRGGG
-117 TVVEEYSWREVW
+117 VTTAYHWREVW
-129 TFEYLPSNHSS
+129 TLEYLPSNHGS

-173 VHGTLSL
+173 TYGTLSL
-180 MMSNQISRAQML
+180 MMSNQISRGQML
-192 LAKYLGA
+192 FAKYLGA

-223 IPFGSGASLPSN
+223 IRFDSGDSL
-235 GWGPWFRIFGMVGL
+235 RVLGMVGL
-249 FALHISIFILLGLF
+249 FALHISTFIFLGLF
-263 FSSRVSNAITSLVWL
+263 FSSRVSNAITGLVWL

-314 TQLASIENEFRP
+314 TQLADIEDEFRP
-326 TELLEVTKLSEAPSP
+326 SELLEVTKLSEAPSA
-341 DNPSVTRRW
+341 DNPSATRRW
-350 ATYFTRRHETKT
+350 ATYFTRRYETRT
-362 RIADEHVD
+362 QIADTHVD
-370 QQLKQVQLARELT
+370 QQFRQVRLARELT
-383 QISPIA
+383 QISPIV

-403 VSYMN
+403 VSYMD
-408 FVKQVQRYRQTFID
+408 FVKQVRRYRQTFID
-422 FIKTEDRGDPDSLHI
+422 FIKTEDRNDPESLHI

-457 KEHISYQSVI
+457 EERPSYQSVL

-475 FNVLFFTAA
+475 FSILFFTAA

>member
-26 LPVLM
+26 LPTLM
-31 LANALIYGF
+31 VANALIYGF

-58 RLSYVKNNAQKSLGR
+58 RLSYVKNNAQESLGR

-81 IYKRPSRFK
+81 IYKQPSPFK
-90 FCADGAAELIP
+90 FCADGTDELIP
-101 NSIPLSE
+101 RSIPIVGS
-108 RAGAGRGGG
+108 GAARGGG
-117 TVVEEYSWREVW
+117 VTTAYNWRELW
-129 TFEYLPSNHSS
+129 SLEYLPSNHGS

-173 VHGTLSL
+173 AYGTLSL
-180 MMSNQISRAQML
+180 MMSNQISRGQML
-192 LAKYLGA
+192 FAKYLGA

-218 YLSGN
+218 YLSES
-223 IPFGSGASLPSN
+223 IPFSSGDWL
-235 GWGPWFRIFGMVGL
+235 RILGMVGL
-249 FALHISIFILLGLF
+249 FALHISIFIFLGLL

-291 LLGLFVGTLDPIP
+291 LIGLFVGTLDPIP

-314 TQLASIENEFRP
+314 AQLANIEDEFRP
-326 TELLEVTKLSEAPSP
+326 MELLETTKLSEAPSP
-341 DNPSVTRRW
+341 DNPSATRRW
-350 ATYFTRRHETKT
+350 ATYFTRRYETKT

-370 QQLKQVQLARELT
+370 QQLRQVKLARELT
-383 QISPIA
+383 QISPIV

-403 VSYMN
+403 VSYMD
-408 FVKQVQRYRQTFID
+408 FVKQVRRYRQTFID
-422 FIKTEDRGDPDSLHI
+422 FIKTEDRDDPESLHI

-444 SQKPVDPNAVPRF
+444 SQKPVDPNAIPRF
-457 KEHISYQSVI
+457 EERISYQSVV

-475 FNVLFFTAA
+475 FNLVFFTAA
-484 QLSFLKC
+484 QFSFLKC

>member
-1 MIWHIAKKEIYHNLM
+1 MIWHIAKKEIYHDLM

-31 LANALIYGF
+31 MANALIYGF
-40 GDSGYREEVNTY
+40 GASGYREEVDAY
-52 NRAMES
+52 HLAMER
-58 RLSYVKNNAQKSLGR
+58 RLSRVKDDAEESLGK
-73 LAMRGPGE
+73 LAMQGPGE

-90 FCADGAAELIP
+90 FCADRTDELIP
-101 NSIPLSE
+101 NPISLSE
-108 RAGAGRGGG
+108 RAGGGRGGG
-117 TVVEEYSWREVW
+117 GIAEEYSWREVW
-129 TFEYLPSNHSS
+129 TFEYLPSNHGS

-165 FDAIAGER
+165 FDAVAGER
-173 VHGTLSL
+173 TQGTLSL
-180 MMSNQISRAQML
+180 MMSNQISRGQML
-192 LAKYLGA
+192 LGKYLGA
-199 FFTLMVPLTIGI
+199 FLTLMVPLVIGI

-223 IPFGSGASLPSN
+223 IPFDSGDS
-235 GWGPWFRIFGMVGL
+235 FRIFGMVGL
-249 FALHISIFILLGLF
+249 LALHTSIFILLGLF

-314 TQLASIENEFRP
+314 AQLANIEDEFQP
-326 TELLEVTKLSEAPSP
+326 METLEVTKLSEAPTP
-341 DNPSVTRRW
+341 DNPSATRRW

-383 QISPIA
+383 QISPTA

-408 FVKQVQRYRQTFID
+408 FVKQVRRYRQTFID
-422 FIKTEDRGDPDSLHI
+422 FIKTEDRSDPDSLHI

-444 SQKPVDPNAVPRF
+444 SQKPVDPDIVPRF
-457 KEHISYQSVI
+457 EEYISHQSVI
-467 FPVGLLIL
+467 FPVILLIL

-484 QLSFLKC
+484 QLSFLKS

>member
-1 MIWHIAKKEIYHNLM
+1 MIWHIAKKEIHHNLM
-16 TLRFVLMIIL
+16 TLRFALMIIL
-26 LPVLM
+26 LPILM

-40 GDSGYREEVNTY
+40 GDNGYREEVDTY
-52 NRAMES
+52 NLAMER
-58 RLSYVKNNAQKSLGR
+58 RLSRVKDDAETSLGR

-90 FCADGAAELIP
+90 FCADGADELIP
-101 NSIPLSE
+101 RSIPISE
-108 RAGAGRGGG
+108 RAGGGRGGA
-117 TVVEEYSWREVW
+117 VAEEYSWREVW
-129 TFEYLPSNHSS
+129 TLEYLPSNHDS

-165 FDAIAGER
+165 FDAVAGER
-173 VHGTLSL
+173 AQGTLSL
-180 MMSNQISRAQML
+180 MMSNQISRGQTL
-192 LAKYLGA
+192 SAKYLGA
-199 FFTLMVPLTIGI
+199 FFTLMVPLAIGI

-223 IPFGSGASLPSN
+223 IRFDSDDWL
-235 GWGPWFRIFGMVGL
+235 RILGMIGI
-249 FALHISIFILLGLF
+249 FALHISIFIFLGLF

-314 TQLASIENEFRP
+314 AQLANIEDEFRP
-326 TELLEVTKLSEAPSP
+326 QEILEVTKLSEAPAS
-341 DNPSVTRRW
+341 DNPSATRQW

-362 RIADEHVD
+362 RIADQHVD
-370 QQLKQVQLARELT
+370 QQLRQVKLARELT
-383 QISPIA
+383 QISPIV

-408 FVKQVQRYRQTFID
+408 FVKQVRRYRQTFID
-422 FIKTEDRGDPDSLHI
+422 FIKTEDRSDPDSLHI

-444 SQKPVDPNAVPRF
+444 SQKPIDPNAVPRF
-457 KEHISYQSVI
+457 EEHPSYQSII
-467 FPVGLLIL
+467 FPVALLIL

-484 QLSFLKC
+484 QLSFLKS

>member
-31 LANALIYGF
+31 MVNALIYGF
-40 GDSGYREEVNTY
+40 GDDGYREEVDVY
-52 NRAMES
+52 NLAMER
-58 RLSYVKNNAQKSLGR
+58 RLSRVKADAEKSLGR

-81 IYKRPSRFK
+81 IYKRPSRLK
-90 FCADGAAELIP
+90 FCADGVDELIP
-101 NSIPLSE
+101 NSILISE
-108 RAGAGRGGG
+108 PAGGGRGGNDIAD
-117 TVVEEYSWREVW
+117 EYSWREVW
-129 TFEYLPSNHSS
+129 TLEYLPSNHGA

-173 VHGTLSL
+173 AKGTLSL
-180 MMSNQISRAQML
+180 MMSNQISRGQML
-192 LAKYLGA
+192 FAKYLGT
-199 FFTLMVPLTIGI
+199 FFSLMVPLTIGI
-211 LMNLLII
+211 LMNLLVI
-218 YLSGN
+218 YLSGS
-223 IPFGSGASLPSN
+223 ISFSSSDWL
-235 GWGPWFRIFGMVGL
+235 RILGMVGL
-249 FALHISIFILLGLF
+249 FTLHISIFIFLGLF
-263 FSSRVSNAITSLVWL
+263 FSSCVPNAITSLVWL

-314 TQLASIENEFRP
+314 AQLANIEDEFRP
-326 TELLEVTKLSEAPSP
+326 MELLEKAKLSEAPSV
-341 DNPSVTRRW
+341 DNPSATRRW
-350 ATYFTRRHETKT
+350 ATYFRRRYETKT
-362 RIADEHVD
+362 HITDEHVD
-370 QQLKQVQLARELT
+370 QQLRQVRLARELT
-383 QISPIA
+383 QISPIV

-395 EGLANTGI
+395 EGFAGTGI
-403 VSYMN
+403 TSYMD
-408 FVKQVQRYRQTFID
+408 FVKQVRRYRETFID

-444 SQKPVDPNAVPRF
+444 SQKPVDPNAIPRF
-457 KEHISYQSVI
+457 EERVSYQSVI

-475 FNVLFFTAA
+475 FNILLFTAA